1 MAAPPLARTGNDSI
15 LGGWGRGSRVTTR
28 ALSARCFKGARL
40 STLVSACLREDKKT
54 TATNKSSHKTY
65 DKEVRSRG
73 TYILERTWAFF
84 IGRPDW
90 PCSGAVR
97 FEPANS
103 GAALLRSTASTTTA
117 RSPACSGAD
126 PPGLRDSWGWTVAPA
141 ADEGHVDIP
150 GPTARISN
158 DCKHRVAALGSATG
172 GAVGVDAESDDF
184 PRDRRL
190 CRESE
195 SGRSEPS

>member
-1 MAAPPLARTGNDSI
+1 
-15 LGGWGRGSRVTTR
+15 
-28 ALSARCFKGARL
+28 
-40 STLVSACLREDKKT
+40 VSACLREDKKT

-90 PCSGAVR
+90 PCSG
-97 FEPANS
+97 
-103 GAALLRSTASTTTA
+103 LCASSQPTRGLPCFGLPPQRQQHAPPHA
-117 RSPACSGAD
+117 RGLT